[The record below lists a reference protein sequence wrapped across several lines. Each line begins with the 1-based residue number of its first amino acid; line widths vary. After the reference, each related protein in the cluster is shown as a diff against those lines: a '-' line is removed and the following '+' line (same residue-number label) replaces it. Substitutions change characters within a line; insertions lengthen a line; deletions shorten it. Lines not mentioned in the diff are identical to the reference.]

1 MIYVLN
7 TTFLDENEIQEI
19 IDNIKGDYIFAD
31 DLILSLNYFEDSQE
45 LTDFLKIAYEM
56 NEYGVDK
63 NNTVQI
69 KDIVEYMKT
78 LDNKYFTK
86 LYNEIKITLTRS
98 PYDILENNIKI
109 LAKAFL
115 IKKLYNEIE
124 KVENNK
130 IEIW

>member
-7 TTFLDENEIQEI
+7 TNFLDENEIKEI
-19 IDNIKGDYIFAD
+19 TDNIKGDYIFAD
-31 DLILSLNYFEDSQE
+31 DLILSLNNFKDSQE
-45 LTDFLKIAYEM
+45 LTDFLKIVYEM

-86 LYNEIKITLTRS
+86 LYNEIKITLARS

>member
-7 TTFLDENEIQEI
+7 TTFLDENEIKEI
-19 IDNIKGDYIFAD
+19 TDNIKEDYVFAD
-31 DLILSLNYFEDSQE
+31 DLILSLNNFEDSQE
-45 LTDFLKIAYEM
+45 LTDFLKIAYDM

-69 KDIVEYMKT
+69 KDVVEYMKT
-78 LDNKYFTK
+78 LDSKYFTK
-86 LYNEIKITLTRS
+86 LYNEIKVTLTKS
-98 PYDILENNIKI
+98 PYDILEDNMKI

-124 KVENNK
+124 KIENNK

>member
-7 TTFLDENEIQEI
+7 TTFLDENEIKEI
-19 IDNIKGDYIFAD
+19 TDNIKGDYIFAD
-31 DLILSLNYFEDSQE
+31 DLILSLNHFEDSQE
-45 LTDFLKIAYEM
+45 LIDFLKIAYEM
-56 NEYGVDK
+56 NGYGVDK

-86 LYNEIKITLTRS
+86 LYNEIKVTLARS
-98 PYDILENNIKI
+98 PYDILEENMKI

-115 IKKLYNEIE
+115 IKKLYSEIE

>member
-7 TTFLDENEIQEI
+7 TTFLDENEIKEI
-19 IDNIKGDYIFAD
+19 TDNIKGDYIFAD
-31 DLILSLNYFEDSQE
+31 DLILSLNHFEDSQE
-45 LTDFLKIAYEM
+45 LTDFLKIAYDM

-86 LYNEIKITLTRS
+86 LYNEIKVTLARS
-98 PYDILENNIKI
+98 TYDILEDNMKI

-124 KVENNK
+124 KIENNK